1 MLLVSHYNG
10 FQMDR
15 HKIIPR
21 QTIIKKCDILVLTV
35 YDMPASRYGPREA
48 DMEEVVE
55 GRVSHLAKTHSQFI
69 QFIPLSR
76 EDY

>member
-15 HKIIPR
+15 PKTIPH
-21 QTIIKKCDILVLTV
+21 QTLIRKRDMLVLTIF
-35 YDMPASRYGPREA
+35 DIRYGPREA

-55 GRVSHLAKTHSQFI
+55 RRISHVDKTHSRFI
-69 QFIPLSR
+69 QLIPVSR
-76 EDY
+76 EGY

>member
-1 MLLVSHYNG
+1 MLLVSHYNS

-15 HKIIPR
+15 HKIIPH
-21 QTIIKKCDILVLTV
+21 QTIIKTCDMLALTV
-35 YDMPASRYGPREA
+35 YDMPDIRYGPREA

-55 GRVSHLAKTHSQFI
+55 GRISHLAKTHSQFI
-69 QFIPLSR
+69 QFIPVSM

>member
-15 HKIIPR
+15 RKTIPH
-21 QTIIKKCDILVLTV
+21 QTTIRKRDMLVLTV
-35 YDMPASRYGPREA
+35 YDMPAMRYGPREA

-55 GRVSHLAKTHSQFI
+55 RRISHLAKTHSQFI
-69 QFIPLSR
+69 QFIPVSR
-76 EDY
+76 EGY

>member
-15 HKIIPR
+15 CKTIPH
-21 QTIIKKCDILVLTV
+21 QTTIRKPDMLVLTI
-35 YDMPASRYGPREA
+35 YDMPAIRYGPREA

-55 GRVSHLAKTHSQFI
+55 RRISH
-69 QFIPLSR
+69 
-76 EDY
+76 